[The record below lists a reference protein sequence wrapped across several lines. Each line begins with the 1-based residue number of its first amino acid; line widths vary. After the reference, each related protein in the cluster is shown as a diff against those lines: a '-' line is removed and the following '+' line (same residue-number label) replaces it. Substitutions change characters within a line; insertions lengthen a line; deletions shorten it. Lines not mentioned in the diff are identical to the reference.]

1 MASQIK
7 IPAVSDIPEA
17 ERTPLVL
24 VLLEICHQQQEQIR
38 LHEEQVLAQQEQIR
52 LHEEQVLAQ
61 QEQIHLQQEQIAQ
74 QQEQIHLLKEQVQG
88 LKDEIARLKGHNPK
102 PKIKPS
108 RLEQDSEKEQGQQE
122 SKGKRPGSGKKSK
135 TLKIHKTVIIQP
147 ADVPEGS
154 RFKGYEDF
162 TVQGLIFQSHNTRYR
177 LARWQTPDGT
187 YVVGQ
192 RPAEVSEGL
201 FPHFDTNLV
210 RFILYQYYHAHVTQ
224 PLILEQLQELEVDI
238 SAGQV
243 NRIITEGKERFHAEK
258 DEILRVGLEVS
269 GHIHV
274 DDTGARHQGKNG
286 YCTNIG
292 NQLFA
297 WFASTQSKSRINFL
311 ELLRAGRTDYVLND
325 IALDYMRSHQLPKG
339 PLEALSAQQG
349 RCFEDKE
356 QWEACLASLGITSK
370 RHMRIASEAGL
381 LGSVVSGEV
390 NPQLAVM
397 SDDAGQ
403 FDVLAHALCWIH
415 AERTLAKLVGFN
427 DQQREALEAV
437 RTQVWDFYRDLKAY
451 KLTPNV
457 EKKAELEERFD
468 EIFTQKTCFATLNQ
482 ALKRLH
488 NNRSE
493 LLLVLERPDIPL
505 HNNESERDI
514 REYVKKRKISG
525 STRSEI
531 GRQCRDT
538 FTSLKKTCR
547 KLGVSFWAYLKAR
560 LSGSDTVP
568 PLPELIRQR
577 AQEASM

>member
-1 MASQIK
+1 M
-7 IPAVSDIPEA
+7 
-17 ERTPLVL
+17 
-24 VLLEICHQQQEQIR
+24 VLLAICRQQQEQIEQHKKIVEQNKKIIEQQQEKIP
-38 LHEEQVLAQQEQIR
+38 LHEEQVLAQQEQIA
-52 LHEEQVLAQ
+52 QQ
-61 QEQIHLQQEQIAQ
+61 QEQIAQQQEQIAQ
-74 QQEQIHLLKEQVQG
+74 QQEQIHLLKEKVQG

-108 RLEQDSEKEQGQQE
+108 RLEQDSDKEEKQGQDE
-122 SKGKRPGSGKKSK
+122 SKGTRPGSAKKSKNK
-135 TLKIHKTVIIQP
+135 TLKIHKTVVIQP

-154 RFKGYEDF
+154 RFKGYANF
-162 TVQGLIFQSHNTRYR
+162 TVQGLIFQSHNTCYR
-177 LARWQTPDGT
+177 LARWTTPDGK
-187 YVVGQ
+187 YLVGEL
-192 RPAEVSEGL
+192 PAEVSERL
-201 FPHFDTNLV
+201 FPHFDESLEC
-210 RFILYQYYHAHVTQ
+210 FILYQYYHALVTQ

-243 NRIITEGKERFHAEK
+243 NRIITESKERFHAEK

-297 WFASTQSKSRINFL
+297 WFASTESKSRINFL

-325 IALDYMRSHQLPKG
+325 IALDYMRSHKLPKG
-339 PLEALSAQQG
+339 PLDALSTQQG
-349 RCFEDKE
+349 RRFEDKK
-356 QWEACLASLGITSK
+356 QWEAGLASLGITRK
-370 RHMRIASEAGL
+370 RHVRIATEGGL
-381 LGSVVSGEV
+381 LGSVVSGEI
-390 NPQLAVM
+390 NPQVAIM

-415 AERTLAKLVGFN
+415 GERTLAKLVGFN
-427 DQQREALEAV
+427 DLQREALEAV

-451 KLTPNV
+451 KIAPTA
-457 EKKAELEERFD
+457 EKKAELEKRFD
-468 EIFTQKTCFATLNQ
+468 EIFTQKTCFVTLNQ
-482 ALKRLH
+482 ALRRLH

-525 STRSEI
+525 STRSDI

-538 FTSLKKTCR
+538 FASLKKTCR

-560 LSGSDTVP
+560 LSGSNTIP
-568 PLPELIRQR
+568 PLPQLIRQR
-577 AQEASM
+577 AKEASS

>member
-1 MASQIK
+1 VADQAQILR
-7 IPAVSDIPEA
+7 IPDIPEA
-17 ERTPLVL
+17 EHTPAVIA
-24 VLLEICHQQQEQIR
+24 LLTVCSLQQEQI
-38 LHEEQVLAQQEQIR
+38 AQ
-52 LHEEQVLAQ
+52 
-61 QEQIHLQQEQIAQ
+61 QQEQIAQ

-88 LKDEIARLKGHNPK
+88 LKDEIARLKGQNPR

-135 TLKIHKTVIIQP
+135 KKTLKIHKTVVIQP
-147 ADVPEGS
+147 DDVPEGS
-154 RFKGYEDF
+154 RFKGYDDF
-162 TVQGLIFQSHNTRYR
+162 TVQGIIFQSHNTRYR

-201 FPHFDTNLV
+201 FPHFDKTLV
-210 RFILYQYYHAHVTQ
+210 SFILYQYYHAHVTQ
-224 PLILEQLQELEVDI
+224 PLILEQLQELGVDI

-243 NRIITEGKERFHAEK
+243 NRIITEDKERFHAEK
-258 DEILRVGLEVS
+258 NEILRVGLDVS

-286 YCTNIG
+286 YCTHIG
-292 NQLFA
+292 NQMFA
-297 WFASTQSKSRINFL
+297 WFASTQKKSRINFL
-311 ELLRAGRTDYVLND
+311 ELLRAGRTDYVLNE
-325 IALDYMRSHQLPKG
+325 IALDYLRSHKLPTD
-339 PLEALSAQQG
+339 PLKALSAQQG
-349 RCFEDKE
+349 QRFEDKE
-356 QWEACLASLGITSK
+356 QWEACLASLGITSE
-370 RHMRIASEAGL
+370 RHVRIATEAGL
-381 LGSVVSGEV
+381 LGSVVSGEI
-390 NPQLAVM
+390 NPQLAIM

-427 DQQREALEAV
+427 DPQREALETV

-451 KLTPNV
+451 KIAPTASIQ
-457 EKKAELEERFD
+457 AELEKRFD
-468 EIFTQKTCFATLNQ
+468 ELFTQKTCFVTLNQ
-482 ALKRLH
+482 ALGRLH
-488 NNRSE
+488 KNKSE

-525 STRSEI
+525 STRSEL

-538 FTSLKKTCR
+538 FASLKKTCR

-560 LSGSDTVP
+560 LSGSDTIP
-568 PLPELIRQR
+568 PLPDIIRQR
-577 AQEASM
+577 AQEASL

>member
-1 MASQIK
+1 MQILQ
-7 IPAVSDIPEA
+7 IPDIPEA
-17 ERTPLVL
+17 ERTPAVIA
-24 VLLEICHQQQEQIR
+24 LLAVCNLQQKQM
-38 LHEEQVLAQQEQIR
+38 A
-52 LHEEQVLAQ
+52 
-61 QEQIHLQQEQIAQ
+61 LQQEQIAQ

-108 RLEQDSEKEQGQQE
+108 RLEQDSEEEQKQGQEE
-122 SKGKRPGSGKKSK
+122 SKGKRPGSAKRSKKK
-135 TLKIHKTVIIQP
+135 TLKIHETVVIQP

-177 LARWQTPDGT
+177 LARWKTPDGK
-187 YVVGQ
+187 YVVGEM
-192 RPAEVSEGL
+192 PADVSEGP
-201 FPHFDTNLV
+201 FPHFDASLV
-210 RFILYQYYHAHVTQ
+210 CFILYQHYHALVTQ

-292 NQLFA
+292 SQLFA

-325 IALDYMRSHQLPKG
+325 IALDYMRSYKLPKG

-349 RCFEDKE
+349 QRFEDKE
-356 QWEACLASLGITSK
+356 QWEAGLASLGITRK
-370 RHMRIASEAGL
+370 RHVRIATEGGL
-381 LGSVVSGEV
+381 LGSVVSGQL

-427 DQQREALEAV
+427 DLQREALEAV
-437 RTQVWDFYRDLKAY
+437 RTQVWDFYRDLKDY
-451 KLTPNV
+451 KIAPNA
-457 EKKAELEERFD
+457 EKKAELEKRFD

-525 STRSEI
+525 STRSEL

-538 FTSLKKTCR
+538 FASLKKTCR

-560 LSGSDTVP
+560 LSGSDTIP
-568 PLPELIRQR
+568 PLPEIIRQR
-577 AQEASM
+577 AQEASL